1 VRFSVLVNETTD
13 ISTMKLLC
21 ILVNY
26 VSPETGKV
34 TRLLELSHL
43 DARDCAADALFNAF
57 KICLDNKNI
66 SLNNLLCVASD
77 EASVMVGK
85 YNSFF
90 FKNLSGGTTCFII
103 EVYIV
108 SVESVISSSGVPRL
122 SSTRAEESRTGV
134 RTVER
139 PGNEGGHA
147 T

>member
-77 EASVMVGK
+77 EASVMWRNLPFTFTETEINDLSTLAVDEMWKKIGS
-85 YNSFF
+85 YTDFEGTYV
-90 FKNLSGGTTCFII
+90 FKNIYELAII
-103 EVYIV
+103 ILTLPH
-108 SVESVISSSGVPRL
+108 SN
-122 SSTRAEESRTGV
+122 AEA
-134 RTVER
+134 ER
-139 PGNEGGHA
+139 IFS
-147 T
+147 